1 MITMQL
7 KMILAMD
14 LDGCIGKE
22 NGLPWRLRSD
32 MLRFKRLTSGQGNS
46 AVLMGRTTW
55 ETIPE
60 IYRPLIERVNIV
72 VTRNKEYNL
81 DSAQV
86 VYSIE
91 DGIEYARSKNC
102 EECWIIGGANVY
114 EQCRDLVDEVHL
126 TSVETSNSGDVR
138 VALFG
143 EEWIRE
149 VIESTPQSSDNE
161 HPTTYMILRKS

>member
-1 MITMQL
+1 MQL

-32 MLRFKRLTSGQGNS
+32 MLRFKRLTLGQGNS

-60 IYRPLIERVNIV
+60 MYRPLVDRINIV
-72 VTRNKEYNL
+72 VTRNREYTL
-81 DSAQV
+81 DNADV

-91 DGIEYARSKNC
+91 EGIEHAKSKNC
-102 EECWIIGGANVY
+102 DECWIIGGANVY
-114 EQCRDLVDEVHL
+114 EQCRDMVEEVHL
-126 TSVETSNSGDVR
+126 TSVETSNSGDVK
-138 VALFG
+138 VGLFG
-143 EEWIRE
+143 DEWDRE
-149 VIESTPQSSDNE
+149 VVESTPQSSDNE
-161 HPTTYMILRKS
+161 HPTTYMILTKS

>member
-1 MITMQL
+1 MQL

-32 MLRFKRLTSGQGNS
+32 MLRFKRLTLGQGNS

-60 IYRPLIERVNIV
+60 MYRPLVDRINIV
-72 VTRNKEYNL
+72 VTRNREYSL
-81 DSAQV
+81 DTADV

-91 DGIEYARSKNC
+91 DGIEHAKSKNC
-102 EECWIIGGANVY
+102 DECWIIGGANVY
-114 EQCRDLVDEVHL
+114 EQCRDMVEEVHL
-126 TSVETSNSGDVR
+126 TSVETSNSGDVK
-138 VALFG
+138 VGLFG
-143 EEWIRE
+143 DEWTRE
-149 VIESTPQSSDNE
+149 IVESTPQSSDNE
-161 HPTTYMILRKS
+161 HPTTYMILTKS

>member
-1 MITMQL
+1 MQL

-32 MLRFKRLTSGQGNS
+32 MLRFKRLTLGQGNS

-60 IYRPLIERVNIV
+60 MYRPLVDRINIV
-72 VTRNKEYNL
+72 VTRNREYTL
-81 DSAQV
+81 DDADV

-91 DGIEYARSKNC
+91 EGIEHAKSKNC
-102 EECWIIGGANVY
+102 DECWIIGGANVY
-114 EQCRDLVDEVHL
+114 EQCRDMVEEVHL
-126 TSVETSNSGDVR
+126 TSVETSNSGDVK
-138 VALFG
+138 VGLFG
-143 EEWIRE
+143 DQWNRE
-149 VIESTPQSSDNE
+149 VVESTPQSSDNE
-161 HPTTYMILRKS
+161 HPTTYMILTKS

>member
-1 MITMQL
+1 MQL

-32 MLRFKRLTSGQGNS
+32 MLRFKRLTMGQGTS

-60 IYRPLIERVNIV
+60 MFRPLVDRINIV
-72 VTRNKEYNL
+72 VTRNQEYTL
-81 DSAQV
+81 DNAIV

-91 DGIEYARSKNC
+91 EGIQLATDKNC
-102 EECWIIGGANVY
+102 DECWIIGGANVY
-114 EQCRDLVDEVHL
+114 EQCRDMVEEIHL
-126 TSVETSNSGDVR
+126 TSVETSNSGDVK
-138 VALFG
+138 VGLFG
-143 EEWIRE
+143 DEWIRE
-149 VIESTPQSSDNE
+149 VIESTPQSSNDE

>member
-1 MITMQL
+1 MQL

-32 MLRFKRLTSGQGNS
+32 MLRFKRLTLGQGNS

-60 IYRPLIERVNIV
+60 MYRPLVDRINIV
-72 VTRNKEYNL
+72 VTRNRKYSLE
-81 DSAQV
+81 SADV

-91 DGIEYARSKNC
+91 DGIEHAKSKNC
-102 EECWIIGGANVY
+102 DECWIIGGANVY
-114 EQCRDLVDEVHL
+114 EQCRDMVEEVHL
-126 TSVETSNSGDVR
+126 TSVETSNSGDVK
-138 VALFG
+138 VGLFG
-143 EEWIRE
+143 DEWTRE
-149 VIESTPQSSDNE
+149 IVESTPQSSDNE
-161 HPTTYMILRKS
+161 HPTTYMILTKS

>member
-1 MITMQL
+1 MQL

-32 MLRFKRLTSGQGNS
+32 MLRFKRLTLGQGNS

-60 IYRPLIERVNIV
+60 MYRPLVDRINIV
-72 VTRNKEYNL
+72 VTRNREYSL
-81 DSAQV
+81 DNADV

-91 DGIEYARSKNC
+91 DGIEHAKSKNC
-102 EECWIIGGANVY
+102 DECWIIGGANVY
-114 EQCRDLVDEVHL
+114 EQCRDMVEEVHL
-126 TSVETSNSGDVR
+126 TSVETSNSGDVK
-138 VALFG
+138 VGLFG
-143 EEWIRE
+143 DEWTRE
-149 VIESTPQSSDNE
+149 IVESTPQSSDNE
-161 HPTTYMILRKS
+161 HPTTYMILTKS

>member
-1 MITMQL
+1 MQL

-32 MLRFKRLTSGQGNS
+32 MLRFKRLTLGQGNS

-60 IYRPLIERVNIV
+60 MYRPLVDRINIV
-72 VTRNKEYNL
+72 VTRNREYTL
-81 DSAQV
+81 DNADV

-91 DGIEYARSKNC
+91 EGIEHAKSKNC
-102 EECWIIGGANVY
+102 DECWIIGGANVY
-114 EQCRDLVDEVHL
+114 EQCRDMVEEVHL
-126 TSVETSNSGDVR
+126 TSVETSNSGDVK
-138 VALFG
+138 VGLFDD
-143 EEWIRE
+143 EWNRE
-149 VIESTPQSSDNE
+149 VVESTPQSSDNE
-161 HPTTYMILRKS
+161 HPTTYMILTKS

>member
-1 MITMQL
+1 MQL

-32 MLRFKRLTSGQGNS
+32 MLRFKRLTIGEGNS

-60 IYRPLIERVNIV
+60 IYRPLVERINIV
-72 VTRNKEYNL
+72 VTRNKEYTL
-81 DSAQV
+81 DDAEV
-86 VYSIE
+86 FYSIE
-91 DGIEYARSKNC
+91 DGIKHARSKNC
-102 EECWIIGGANVY
+102 DECWIIGGANVY
-114 EQCRDLVDEVHL
+114 EQCRDMVDEVHL

-138 VALFG
+138 VDLFG
-143 EEWIRE
+143 EQWIRE

>member
-1 MITMQL
+1 
-7 KMILAMD
+7 MILAMD

-32 MLRFKRLTSGQGNS
+32 MLRFKRLTIGQGKS
-46 AVLMGRTTW
+46 SVLMGRTTW

-60 IYRPLIERVNIV
+60 MYRPLVDRINIV
-72 VTRNKEYNL
+72 VTRNREYHL
-81 DSAQV
+81 EHVEV

-91 DGIEYARSKNC
+91 DGIHLSKEKNC

-114 EQCRDLVDEVHL
+114 EQCREIVDEIHL
-126 TSVETSNSGDVR
+126 TSVETSNSGDVK
-138 VALFG
+138 VGLFG
-143 EEWIRE
+143 DEWTRE
-149 VIESTPQSSDNE
+149 VIESTPQSNNNE

>member
-1 MITMQL
+1 MQL

-32 MLRFKRLTSGQGNS
+32 MLRFKRLTLGQGNS

-60 IYRPLIERVNIV
+60 MYRPLVDRINIV
-72 VTRNKEYNL
+72 VTRNREYSL
-81 DSAQV
+81 DTADV

-91 DGIEYARSKNC
+91 DGIEHAKSKNC
-102 EECWIIGGANVY
+102 DECWIIGGANVY
-114 EQCRDLVDEVHL
+114 EQCRDMVEEIHL
-126 TSVETSNSGDVR
+126 TSVETSNSGDVK
-138 VALFG
+138 VGLFG
-143 EEWIRE
+143 DEWNRE
-149 VIESTPQSSDNE
+149 VVESTPQSSDNE
-161 HPTTYMILRKS
+161 HPTTYIILTKS

>member
-1 MITMQL
+1 MQL

-32 MLRFKRLTSGQGNS
+32 MLRFKRLTFGQGNS

-60 IYRPLIERVNIV
+60 MYRPLVDRINIV
-72 VTRNKEYNL
+72 VTRNREYTL
-81 DSAQV
+81 DTAEV

-91 DGIEYARSKNC
+91 EGIEHAKSKNC
-102 EECWIIGGANVY
+102 DECWIIGGANVY
-114 EQCRDLVDEVHL
+114 EQCRDMVKEVHL
-126 TSVETSNSGDVR
+126 TSVETSNSGDVK
-138 VALFG
+138 VGLFG
-143 EEWIRE
+143 DEWNRE
-149 VIESTPQSSDNE
+149 VVESTPQSSDNE
-161 HPTTYMILRKS
+161 HPTTYMILTKS

>member
-1 MITMQL
+1 MQL

-32 MLRFKRLTSGQGNS
+32 MLRFKRLTMGQGSS

-60 IYRPLIERVNIV
+60 MYRPLVDRINIV
-72 VTRNKEYNL
+72 VTRNQEYQL
-81 DSAQV
+81 DSAEV

-91 DGIEYARSKNC
+91 EGIQLATDKNC
-102 EECWIIGGANVY
+102 DECWIIGGANVY
-114 EQCRDLVDEVHL
+114 EQCRDMVEEIHL
-126 TSVETSNSGDVR
+126 TSVETSNSGDVK
-138 VALFG
+138 VGLFG
-143 EEWIRE
+143 DEWIRE
-149 VIESTPQSSDNE
+149 VIELTPQNSENE